1 MTEAQQTLKEIAQ
14 LQDHQISL
22 ERAAL
27 IIAAE
32 TQEDLDVDAYLTA
45 LDSLALT
52 LKKKISSDPSIAAQQ
67 LIDFIHKDE
76 QFRGNT
82 KDYYAPENSYLN
94 RVIDTRQGI
103 PLSLA
108 LIHLALGNRLNIN
121 IKGINFPGHFLI
133 QYEALEN
140 RIIDPFTGRKLSQTD
155 CATLLKQIA
164 GPTAVINPSHLQQA
178 TNIGILARLLDN
190 LKQIHWRDNNWQS
203 ASLCLRQQILL
214 MPEHD
219 DFQIQYGAVKEMQGD
234 RIGAQQAYR
243 SILERCSNPNTK
255 QTAAQR
261 LLSIEKKPQ
270 IIH

>member
-1 MTEAQQTLKEIAQ
+1 MTSSQQTLKQIAQ

-22 ERAAL
+22 EHAAL

-32 TQEDLDVDAYLTA
+32 IQVDLDIQAYLTT

-52 LKKKISSDPSIAAQQ
+52 LKKKISSEPSIAAQQ
-67 LIDFIHKDE
+67 LIDFIYKE
-76 QFRGNT
+76 ELFKGNT

-108 LIHLALGNRLNIN
+108 LIHLAIGHRLNMD

-140 RIIDPFTGRKLSQTD
+140 QIIDPFTGRKLSQSD

-164 GPTAVINPSHLQQA
+164 GPTAAINPSHLQQA
-178 TNIGILARLLDN
+178 TNIDILARLLDN
-190 LKQIHWRDNNWQS
+190 LKQIHWRAKNWQS

-214 MPEHD
+214 MPEQY
-219 DFQIQYGAVKEMQGD
+219 DFQVQFGAVKEMQGD
-234 RIGAQQAYR
+234 RIGAQQTYLN
-243 SILERCSNPNTK
+243 ILEKCSDPKTK

-261 LLSIEKKPQ
+261 LLSIEKKPH
-270 IIH
+270 IVH